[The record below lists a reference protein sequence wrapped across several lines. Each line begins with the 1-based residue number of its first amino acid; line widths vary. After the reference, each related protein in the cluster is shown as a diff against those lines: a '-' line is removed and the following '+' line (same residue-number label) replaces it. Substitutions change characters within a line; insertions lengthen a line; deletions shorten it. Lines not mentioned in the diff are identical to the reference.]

1 MVDVARYA
9 FNLAAWNELAGV
21 DDHFTLFCAS
31 PARARATSRTRTA
44 RRQVGFLRNPRW
56 RRPQC
61 TLTPAFRIADYV
73 RNNGTHDIEIVDPK
87 HKRRQLSRI
96 AYPHLKAEDVRPNGK
111 LVIYGKQY
119 SVLDYA
125 DTFTRDSLGKSQ
137 QT

>member
-1 MVDVARYA
+1 MARYA

-31 PARARATSRTRTA
+31 ALALA
-44 RRQVGFLRNPRW
+44 RRTPPPTPRA
-56 RRPQC
+56 
-61 TLTPAFRIADYV
+61 LTFTHPRLFQNVDYV

-96 AYPHLKAEDVRPNGK
+96 PYPHLKADDVRPGGK

-119 SVLDYA
+119 IVLDYA
-125 DTFTRDSLGKSQ
+125 DSQTRDSLGKSQ
-137 QT
+137 QTLVIPLSVRRLH